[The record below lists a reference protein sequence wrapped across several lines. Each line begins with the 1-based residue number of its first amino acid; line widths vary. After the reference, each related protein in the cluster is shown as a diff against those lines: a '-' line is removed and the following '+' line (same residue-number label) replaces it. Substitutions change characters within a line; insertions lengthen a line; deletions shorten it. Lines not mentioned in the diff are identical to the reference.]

1 MALVLGLFCLASE
14 KTHVIFQDDTDVI
27 TVVLV

>member
-1 MALVLGLFCLASE
+1 MALVLGLFCLVSE
-14 KTHVIFQDDTDVI
+14 KTHVIIQDDTDVI